1 MSMSAVIVRNLII
14 LLTVLIGLSRSSW
27 SDDFDQPPYALTP
40 TSPAIL
46 DGSVESWKQSAQT
59 WYISSSLVDKRRQMR
74 EMSRPLKRPCYYCH
88 TRNFKAYV
96 ESTYL
101 ISLQMMAVSAEQGV
115 KCKDCHQGQR
125 GLTELGAKSLIQW
138 RYAVKHHKK
147 CSDCHAPNGRFKKLT
162 SEGKASI
169 KDLIKALTEN
179 NQNLNVPPKVTQI
192 FLKQLTERV
201 DGQSSQYPN
210 SVQVNRQVLEDNKYG
225 Q

>member
-1 MSMSAVIVRNLII
+1 MSINGVIVRNLSI
-14 LLTVLIGLSRSSW
+14 LLTVFIGLSISSW
-27 SDDFDQPPYALTP
+27 ADDFDQPPHALTP

-46 DGSVESWKQSAQT
+46 EGSVDSWKKSAQT
-59 WYISSSLVDKRRQMR
+59 WYTSNEVVDKRRQMR

-138 RYAVKHHKK
+138 RYAVEHHKK

-179 NQNLNVPPKVTQI
+179 DQHLNVPPKVTQT
-192 FLKQLTERV
+192 FLKQLIERM
-201 DGQSSQYPN
+201 GEQSSQDSN
-210 SVQVNRQVLEDNKYG
+210 SVQVNSQVLEDNNDG